1 MMYDLTEG
9 REKVQSVNRKKETN
23 GSKWRL
29 GAICGGPPQFQGSGT
44 NSDLYNGASDA
55 LVAFAGSSSSLPR
68 AGHQTPFSPESRRA
82 HFHTNKILCS
92 TRIERSETKGKQ
104 VNKQNDGGT
113 CGGGVEARMKMS
125 VSPLECR
132 REAAAGRQA
141 LILGRITKT
150 CCRYLQKLR
159 FRSATEHK

>member
-1 MMYDLTEG
+1 MCKASTETK
-9 REKVQSVNRKKETN
+9 RQTEAN
-23 GSKWRL
+23 GAVVLHPS
-29 GAICGGPPQFQGSGT
+29 QVQGSGT

-55 LVAFAGSSSSLPR
+55 LVAFTGSSGSLPR

-132 REAAAGRQA
+132 QEAAAGRQT
-141 LILGRITKT
+141 LILGRFTKT
-150 CCRYLQKLR
+150 CCHYLQKLR
-159 FRSATEHK
+159 FRSAGEHK

>member
-1 MMYDLTEG
+1 MLTKG
-9 REKVQSVNRKKETN
+9 CEKGAKCQQKERD
-23 GSKWRL
+23 KWKQMVLR
-29 GAICGGPPQFQGSGT
+29 CYVPPQVQGSGT

-55 LVAFAGSSSSLPR
+55 LVAFTGYSSSVRR

-113 CGGGVEARMKMS
+113 CGGGVEARMKMN

-132 REAAAGRQA
+132 REAAVGRQA
-141 LILGRITKT
+141 

-159 FRSATEHK
+159 FRSAAEHK